1 MTHLAI
7 FSRKYKMRK
16 AIRNLILA
24 ANAFFIFF
32 LVLAY
37 LSVYISPVE
46 YTFLAFCGLAYNYLL
61 AANLLFVLFWALLRK
76 WLALYSVIAILLG
89 FNYIG
94 NNLRLNFFDSQT
106 ADAKKIKLISYNV
119 RLFNLYNWSADEFT
133 KLKIFGFVANEKA
146 DIICLQE
153 FYSKPKLNLPSNLD
167 TLKKIL
173 KTPYFHLS
181 DSANVLKN
189 SGLVIFSKFKI
200 VHSGTVEIDGK
211 QISCIYAD
219 VFTGTDTLRIFN
231 THLASNK
238 FGYDTY
244 SFIDTAR
251 SISVKNIMGIRNIYK
266 KISRGFIQRA
276 SQVEIIAAY
285 IRTSPYRVVLCGDF
299 NDTPVSYTYH
309 KIKGKLSDSF
319 EEAGRGYGVTYAG
332 KFPKIRIDF
341 VLHSAQIHTLSHTIH
356 KLEYSDHYPIVE
368 VMDIS
373 NL

>member
-1 MTHLAI
+1 M
-7 FSRKYKMRK
+7 
-16 AIRNLILA
+16 
-24 ANAFFIFF
+24 
-32 LVLAY
+32 
-37 LSVYISPVE
+37 
-46 YTFLAFCGLAYNYLL
+46 
-61 AANLLFVLFWALLRK
+61 
-76 WLALYSVIAILLG
+76 
-89 FNYIG
+89 
-94 NNLRLNFFDSQT
+94 
-106 ADAKKIKLISYNV
+106 
-119 RLFNLYNWSADEFT
+119 
-133 KLKIFGFVANEKA
+133 
-146 DIICLQE
+146 
-153 FYSKPKLNLPSNLD
+153 
-167 TLKKIL
+167 
-173 KTPYFHLS
+173 
-181 DSANVLKN
+181 
-189 SGLVIFSKFKI
+189 
-200 VHSGTVEIDGK
+200 
-211 QISCIYAD
+211 
-219 VFTGTDTLRIFN
+219 FTGTDTLRIFN